1 MTIQPTDYELG
12 AEFKHVYSGKVRD
25 LYEAPDG
32 RLLFIASDRISAEAV
47 HEVSFKETKLSS
59 PYLNIKNRSFNMSCK
74 VICKNAISVVSVSLE
89 LRRNTARIST

>member
-32 RLLFIASDRISAEAV
+32 RLLFIASDRISAYDWILPSVIPDKGRILTA
-47 HEVSFKETKLSS
+47 
-59 PYLNIKNRSFNMSCK
+59 MS
-74 VICKNAISVVSVSLE
+74 
-89 LRRNTARIST
+89 